1 MATLAYRTAGSGPA
15 LLLIHGGAE
24 DAAMLEPQALAFAER
39 GRRVAWYDRRGTG
52 ATPRDDWPAG
62 GVRQHAADAA
72 AIVEDLGGH
81 AQVLGFSSG
90 GVIALELAASWPAL
104 DIEVIAWEPAV
115 ITALD
120 GGAELHAQLVAPIN
134 DYLAGHPED
143 WRGAFALQLAIISDG
158 QADLDSPEVAAQMV
172 NAEAAVRDD
181 GPVITRHEFAPGA
194 LPASRIRLARSAGT
208 SALHAAVIDGLVAA
222 HGLRVEMVEGAADHE
237 VYLSAPE
244 VLAGHDWTAS
254 VAAGAPAGPHQER

>member
-24 DAAMLEPQALAFAER
+24 DAAMLEPQARAFAEN

-72 AIVEDLGGH
+72 SIAEELGGH
-81 AQVLGFSSG
+81 VQVLGFSSG
-90 GVIALELAASWPAL
+90 GVIALELAASWPDL
-104 DIEVIAWEPAV
+104 DLEAIAWEPAV
-115 ITALD
+115 ITALE
-120 GGAELHAQLVAPIN
+120 GGAELHAQIVAPIN
-134 DYLAGHPED
+134 EYLIEHPGD
-143 WRGAFALQLAIISDG
+143 WRGAFALQLSIISEG

-181 GPVITRHEFAPGA
+181 GPVITRHQFARGS
-194 LPASRIRLARSAGT
+194 LPVDRIRLARSAGT
-208 SALHAAVIDGLVAA
+208 SPLHAAVIDGLVAG
-222 HGLRVEMVEGAADHE
+222 HGLRVEMVEGAVDHE

-244 VLAGHDWTAS
+244 VLAGHDWTSS
-254 VAAGAPAGPHQER
+254 VAVCAG